1 VGQTGQ
7 IELEGRTYPLRVTL
21 VDPQVKDAVFQVEL
35 VFTGAAPAGLLPGQ
49 ALEGRLSLGGDR
61 RGLILPAGG
70 FLERTG
76 GDWVMV
82 LDASG
87 RHAQRRRIHI
97 GRRNADQVE
106 VLSGLRA
113 GERVITSD
121 YTGFEKV
128 DRVDLTP

>member
-1 VGQTGQ
+1 
-7 IELEGRTYPLRVTL
+7 
-21 VDPQVKDAVFQVEL
+21 
-35 VFTGAAPAGLLPGQ
+35 
-49 ALEGRLSLGGDR
+49 
-61 RGLILPAGG
+61 LPAGG

-76 GDWVMV
+76 GDWAMV
-82 LDASG
+82 VDANG
-87 RHAQRRRIHI
+87 RHADRRRIHI
-97 GRRNADQVE
+97 GRRNTDQVE